1 MRALVASHKPH
12 GRRLESGKEAVM
24 NKHHRGYWVT
34 VGIFSALY
42 TFSSVMDLFS
52 VGPAH
57 ITLAELG
64 YPAYVATILGLW
76 KLGGVVVLLSP
87 GLPRLKEWAY
97 AGILFDLTGGLASH
111 LFHGDALPKP
121 IIPIVFLA
129 IAMTSYVLRPAHRRL
144 LASPLAAEPVHAAE

>member
-1 MRALVASHKPH
+1 
-12 GRRLESGKEAVM
+12 M
-24 NKHHRGYWVT
+24 NKRNLGYWVT

-57 ITLAELG
+57 LTLASLG
-64 YPAYVATILGLW
+64 YPAYVATILGTW
-76 KLGGVVVLLSP
+76 KAGAVVTLLAP

-97 AGILFDLTGGLASH
+97 AGIVFDLTGGLASH

-121 IIPIVFLA
+121 IIPIVFLG
-129 IAMTSYVLRPAHRRL
+129 IALTSYFLRPTDRRIP
-144 LASPLAAEPVHAAE
+144 SPTRSSADADRALVPAVS